1 MFAPRVAVAS
11 LSGESDADWARAAA
25 PYVGAAFLGGVA
37 IDEAAQEAA
46 EELVARDRSEFITDD
61 PTEFI
66 DEQLAELDAADGPD
80 IFAAV
85 NVRATTVDPIGD
97 AASVCADHGAGLEIN
112 AHCRQDELCAVGC
125 GEALLRGTD
134 RLVEYVETARA
145 AGAEVGVKVRTEVE
159 GVDLSDLAAALAD
172 ADANWIHVDAM
183 DSEAVVADVV
193 AAAPDLF
200 VIANNGVRD
209 RETVREYLDYGADA
223 VSVGRP
229 SDNPEVLQ
237 RVRAATDEWF
247 AEQASRADS
256 DDEQEA
262 TV

>member
-11 LSGESDADWARAAA
+11 LSGESDAEWARAAA
-25 PYVGAAFLGGVA
+25 THVGAAFLGGVA

-46 EELVARDRSEFITDD
+46 EALVARDRSEFLTDG
-61 PTEFI
+61 PIGFL
-66 DEQLAELDAADGPD
+66 DEQLTEVDAADAPD

-85 NVRATTVDPIGD
+85 NVRATTADPIGD
-97 AASVCADHGAGLEIN
+97 AAAVCADHDAGLEIN

-125 GEALLRGTD
+125 GEALLRDTD
-134 RLVEYVETARA
+134 RLVAYVETARE
-145 AGAEVGVKVRTEVE
+145 AGAAVGVKVRAEVD
-159 GVDLSDLAAALAD
+159 GVDLPELAATLAD
-172 ADANWIHVDAM
+172 AGADWIHVDAM

-247 AEQASRADS
+247 TEQASRPDS